1 MRPSVVNGT
10 TSTPP
15 GGVRF
20 GQFAGEGS
28 VRSSPTQR
36 QSCRPSFE
44 LPTYANFMQIRWSFV
59 LFTRVAVKVSGS
71 VLDEVTR
78 FHSSNVSFVH
88 WPRRLTRRVH
98 LRRATIQRKFDP
110 KFRRGF
116 SVLLSGRRN
125 GAQSRHFG
133 RSLAAFIDSD
143 NLTDDSHSTC
153 DFFPLSQFCS
163 PSPRKYLDGKCFI
176 HLIKSSP
183 KVRLRRLCRYQF
195 RWNAHKSI
203 CRWQTRPVQFKLAVI
218 AVRLRNS
225 FELFWPFI
233 YCDFHWHVDLKFK
246 MKQIICIN
254 FNAFRDSGRQGRCQ
268 VIGNKIKCFTC
279 DLHLISILQSAQS
292 PTKWL

>member
-20 GQFAGEGS
+20 GEFAGEGS

-36 QSCRPSFE
+36 QSCRPSSE
-44 LPTYANFMQIRWSFV
+44 LPAYANFMQIGWNFV
-59 LFTRVAVKVSGS
+59 PFIGVVVKVSWS
-71 VLDEVTR
+71 VRDEVTR
-78 FHSSNVSFVH
+78 FHSSSVSFVH

-153 DFFPLSQFCS
+153 DFFSVEPILFHRLHVNIWTANGRRLTVRSGS
-163 PSPRKYLDGKCFI
+163 DHYAAVIWLNSSRPWT
-176 HLIKSSP
+176 HLILNFCYSIKLFIQLLIDSLHESCP
-183 KVRLRRLCRYQF
+183 EDDSKLMNLSTRWPRVILSV
-195 RWNAHKSI
+195 RWN
-203 CRWQTRPVQFKLAVI
+203 FKIVT
-218 AVRLRNS
+218 
-225 FELFWPFI
+225 
-233 YCDFHWHVDLKFK
+233 
-246 MKQIICIN
+246 M
-254 FNAFRDSGRQGRCQ
+254 
-268 VIGNKIKCFTC
+268 T
-279 DLHLISILQSAQS
+279 
-292 PTKWL
+292 